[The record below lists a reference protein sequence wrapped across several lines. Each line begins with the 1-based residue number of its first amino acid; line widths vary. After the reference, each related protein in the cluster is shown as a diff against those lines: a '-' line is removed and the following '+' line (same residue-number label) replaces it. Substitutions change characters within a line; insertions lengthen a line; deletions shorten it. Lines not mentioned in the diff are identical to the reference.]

1 MVFSC
6 YKITVYNIL
15 KQNIL
20 RFKAREYSNIHKNN
34 EFKYIKDAEF
44 LKEDQTAMRLKWKL
58 SLLENYC

>member
-44 LKEDQTAMRLKWKL
+44 
-58 SLLENYC
+58 